1 VNLPW
6 NWLIA
11 RGLIRYGYREQ
22 AALLLTRLI
31 SAILKSLAQE
41 HTFRRAYHADT
52 GAGSGEYTALSGS
65 APVGLP
71 WPSLLGFLRIVT
83 NPRVFEQPE
92 PISEAW
98 DQVAAWLACESAW
111 IPQPGERHVEILA
124 SLLADPGVRANL
136 VPDAHL
142 AALAIEHGLLL
153 HSTDG
158 DFARFASL
166 RWSNPLRT

>member
-1 VNLPW
+1 MILLDANLLIYAHVSSFPEHPGARD
-6 NWLIA
+6 WLD
-11 RGLIRYGYREQ
+11 
-22 AALLLTRLI
+22 
-31 SAILKSLAQE
+31 AQ
-41 HTFRRAYHADT
+41 
-52 GAGSGEYTALSGS
+52 LSGS
-65 APVGLP
+65 ARVGLP
-71 WPSLLGFLRIVT
+71 WSSLLGFLRIVT

-98 DQVAAWLACESAW
+98 DQVADWLACESAW

-158 DFARFASL
+158 DFARFQGL
-166 RWSNPLRT
+166 RWSNPLRR